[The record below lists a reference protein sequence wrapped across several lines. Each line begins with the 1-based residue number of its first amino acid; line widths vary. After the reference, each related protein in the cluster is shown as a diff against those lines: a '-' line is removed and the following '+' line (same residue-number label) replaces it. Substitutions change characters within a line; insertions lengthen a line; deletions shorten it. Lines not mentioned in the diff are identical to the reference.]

1 VWWFEYDSRA
11 LFTAL
16 VGVVAAQRLLE
27 LALSASHRRA
37 LLARG
42 GVEHGA
48 SHYPWMV
55 LLHATFLPAC
65 VAEVWLLERPLALL
79 VAMSA
84 GVLITV
90 AMLVRFWTID
100 TLGERWCTRVIVLAD
115 EPAITAG
122 PYRYLRH
129 PNYLAVVVEIAAIP
143 MVHTAWLTALVYSV
157 LNAVILRV
165 RIRVEERALAAT
177 PGYHGALDP
186 QPRWL
191 PWLR

>member
-1 VWWFEYDSRA
+1 VWWFEYDSRV

-27 LALSASHRRA
+27 LALSARHRRA

-48 SHYPWMV
+48 DHYRWMV

-65 VAEVWLLERPLALL
+65 VAEVWLLRRPLVLPLA
-79 VAMSA
+79 VAA
-84 GVLITV
+84 GALITI

-100 TLGERWCTRVIVLAD
+100 ILGERWCTRVIVLSD
-115 EPAITAG
+115 VPAITTG
-122 PYRYLRH
+122 PFRYLRH

-143 MVHTAWLTALVYSV
+143 MVHTAWLTALVFS
-157 LNAVILRV
+157 LLDAVMLTV
-165 RIRVEERALAAT
+165 RIRVEERALSAT
-177 PGYHGALDP
+177 PGYHDALDP